1 MSRPAAQHRLVQPSA
16 PNAGMAWI
24 GRITGLARLIPL
36 MAIAVVAIGWDCFG
50 DDDVKRAA
58 FPQPYDT
65 QAEDIPLLTPEQALQ
80 SLTVPAGFHVSLF
93 AAEPAIQQPIALATD
108 ERGRLWVAE
117 NYTYAERERDYDT
130 ELRDRIVILEDAD
143 NDGRFDRRT
152 VFWDQGVK
160 LTSIEIGFGGVWA
173 LCAPHLLFIPD
184 ADRDDVPDGPP
195 IVVLDGWDGD
205 SIRHNIVN
213 GLRWGP
219 DGWLYG
225 RHGITATSLVGT
237 PGTQPEQRARMDCG
251 VWRYHPTRK
260 VFEVVCRG
268 TTNPWGMDWDDHGQ
282 MFFINTVIGHLWH
295 VIPGAYLQRMF
306 GEHVDADLFE
316 LIGQTADHFHW
327 DTTEAWHDIRKL
339 GVTKTTDQAG
349 GGHAHCGMMIYLGN
363 QWPQKY
369 RNQLFTANLHGRRI
383 NVDRLQRAGATY
395 TGLHEPD
402 ILTAGDPWFRCI
414 ELCYGADGGVYL
426 ADWSDIGECHE
437 NDGVHRGSGRIYKM
451 THGEQGR
458 GGAPLVG
465 QDLSKLSD
473 AQLVELQMHANEWFV
488 RQSRRLLQERSLAT
502 ADFSAV
508 HASLFQMFEQQ
519 ADDVTRQLRA
529 LWCLH
534 VTGGLNEAWLIEQ
547 LGHQSEHV
555 RTWAIQLLVDDGV
568 VSAGAQQAFERQAQD
583 ESSGLVLTFL
593 ASALRRMTHE
603 QRWTLATRLSR
614 HGEFATDRV
623 FPLMVWYGIEPA
635 VVEQP
640 EAAVTLI
647 AAARIPKIR
656 EFVARRLTAE
666 IDRQPLAVDALV
678 QLLQRPDAADARQ
691 DILNGMSVALQGWR
705 QARPPASWA
714 AVAKKLAA
722 EPAEKV
728 RETVRELSL
737 VFGDGRAMDELREI
751 AASDQA
757 DLETRRAAMRA
768 LVGAR
773 DEKIVPLLQNLLRHR
788 DLATDAAQG
797 LAAYNHPQTADL
809 LIAAFGSFKQL
820 PREAAMAVL
829 VSRPAF
835 AEKML
840 EAVATGKI
848 DRRHVSPFQLRQMQ
862 TLNVPA
868 VDQKISQLWPELKQ
882 LSAEKVE
889 SIVAYRNR
897 LTAETLT
904 AADPAAGRVI
914 FERTCVQCHKLFG
927 AGGNIGPDLTG
938 AQRHNLNYLLENII
952 DPSATVSKDFHMS
965 IVITADGRVLN
976 GIVMAQTDRTV
987 TLQTPTE
994 RQVLARDEIEEIR
1007 QSNLSM
1013 MPERMLD
1020 ALTAEQSRDLIGYL
1034 MSQQQ
1039 VPLPDRTQSSR
1050 PRSPSE

>member
-1 MSRPAAQHRLVQPSA
+1 MNKPSQRQHHLVR
-16 PNAGMAWI
+16 PNAVPAPQAWV
-24 GRITGLARLIPL
+24 RRLTGPARLTPL
-36 MAIAVVAIGWDCFG
+36 AAAAVLAIAFACAG
-50 DDDVKRAA
+50 DDDAGRAA

-65 QAEDIPLLTPEQALQ
+65 QAEDVPLLTPEQARE
-80 SLTVPAGFHVSLF
+80 SLTVPDGFHVSLF
-93 AAEPAIQQPIALATD
+93 AAEPSIQQPIALATD

-117 NYTYAERERDYDT
+117 NYTYAERERDYDIQ
-130 ELRDRIVILEDAD
+130 LRDRIIILEDAD
-143 NDGRFDRRT
+143 HDGQFDRRT

-173 LCAPHLLFIPD
+173 LCAPNLLFIPD

-251 VWRYHPTRK
+251 IWRYHPTRK
-260 VFEVVCRG
+260 TFEVVCRG

-295 VIPGAYLQRMF
+295 VVPGAYMQRMF

-349 GGHAHCGMMIYLGN
+349 GGHAHCGMMIYLGD
-363 QWPQKY
+363 QWPRKY

-383 NVDRLQRAGATY
+383 NTDRLERAGATY
-395 TGLHEPD
+395 TGLHEAD
-402 ILTAGDPWFRCI
+402 LLTSSDSWFRCI

-451 THGEQGR
+451 THDDRGR
-458 GGAPLVG
+458 GGDAPPGLDLAKLDNAELV
-465 QDLSKLSD
+465 KL
-473 AQLVELQMHANEWFV
+473 QLHANDWYV
-488 RQSRRLLQERSLAT
+488 RQSRRILQERSAAAT
-502 ADFSAV
+502 DFADV
-508 HASLFQMFEQQ
+508 HARLLEMFEQQ

-529 LWCLH
+529 MWCLY
-534 VTGGLNEAWLIEQ
+534 VTGGLDEAWLIER
-547 LGHQSEHV
+547 LGHPSEHI
-555 RTWAIQLLVDDGV
+555 RAWAVQLLVDGGT
-568 VSAGAQQAFERQAQD
+568 VSPHVQQAFERQAEVD
-583 ESSGLVLTFL
+583 SSGLVLTFL
-593 ASALRRMTHE
+593 ASSLRRMEHE
-603 QRWTLATRLSR
+603 KRWTLATRLAA
-614 HGEFATDRV
+614 HDAFAADRV

-635 VVEQP
+635 VIEQP
-640 EAAVTLI
+640 EAAVALV
-647 AAARIPKIR
+647 ASARIPKVR
-656 EFVARRLTAE
+656 EFVARRLAAE
-666 IDRQPLAVDALV
+666 IDRQPLAVDELV
-678 QLLQRPDAADARQ
+678 KLLQRQDAADARRN
-691 DILNGMSVALQGWR
+691 ILDGMSAAMQGWR
-705 QARPPASWA
+705 RAEQPASWP
-714 AVAKKLAA
+714 AVAKTLAGDPRG
-722 EPAEKV
+722 EV
-728 RETVRELSL
+728 RETARELSL

-751 AASDQA
+751 AVSGSAELD
-757 DLETRRAAMRA
+757 TRRAAIRA

-773 DEKIVPLLQNLLRHR
+773 DEKIVPLLQDLLRHR
-788 DLATDAAQG
+788 ELAADAAQG
-797 LAAYNHPQTADL
+797 LAAYNHPRTADL
-809 LIAAFGSFKQL
+809 LIAAFGGFKQL

-829 VSRPAF
+829 VSRPAY
-835 AEKML
+835 AEKL
-840 EAVATGKI
+840 LQAVAAGQI
-848 DRRHVSPFQLRQMQ
+848 DRRYVSPFQLRQMQ

-868 VDQKISQLWPELKQ
+868 VDQRISELWPELKK

-889 SIVAYRNR
+889 AIVAYRDQ
-897 LTAETLT
+897 LTAETLA
-904 AADPAAGRVI
+904 AADPAAGRAI

-927 AGGNIGPDLTG
+927 AGGNVGPDLTG

-965 IVITADGRVLN
+965 VVITTDGRVLN
-976 GIVMAQTDRTV
+976 GIVTAQNDRTL
-987 TLQTPTE
+987 TLQTPTQ

-1007 QSNLSM
+1007 RSNLSM

-1020 ALTAEQSRDLIGYL
+1020 ALTAEQSRDLIAYL
-1034 MSQQQ
+1034 MSPRQ
-1039 VPLPDRTQSSR
+1039 VPLPERTTSSQSSR
-1050 PRSPSE
+1050 